1 MGTTGI
7 VCLRQW
13 LMVRLLPPAPS
24 AGEIIAC
31 VCGVVVGEMREAWQ
45 GEAGGEKRNSF
56 QKI

>member
-1 MGTTGI
+1 MFKTVVNGVAPT
-7 VCLRQW
+7 
-13 LMVRLLPPAPS
+13 PSPS
-24 AGEIIAC
+24 AGEITAC